1 MECSCLNTRSRQQ
14 ECAFAAAA
22 ADAHLTALP
31 TLRYHILLS
40 FDKQDV
46 HGSPFVVTFG
56 VGCMRGD
63 VPLRKRCSGAG
74 AHSLR
79 WRRALTGSHRR
90 VQERVWL
97 TARANVKM
105 EGQAPRV
112 SCSAQVHS

>member
-1 MECSCLNTRSRQQ
+1 MRLLLL
-14 ECAFAAAA
+14 AAAA
-22 ADAHLTALP
+22 ASAAHLTALP
-31 TLRYHILLS
+31 ALRYHILLS

-74 AHSLR
+74 AHSLC
-79 WRRALTGSHRR
+79 WRRAYTGSHPR

-105 EGQAPRV
+105 EGQALRV
-112 SCSAQVHS
+112 SCSAQVRS